1 MKAPIYRFL
10 FSLVLLSSLSV
21 MVAFGKTD
29 CEGSIVDCGTTPEA
43 IFDQQGRLWL
53 VNVHQG
59 FLYLQYSDNQAQSF
73 STPVKVNAAVE
84 RIESRGDSRPQIAVD
99 KAGRLFISW
108 IQKTEGKYAGRVRF
122 TRSLNQ
128 GKSFD
133 EVRTINTDEGLIG
146 HRFVRM
152 QLDSEGNI
160 LLAWLDKR
168 DRVAA
173 KKKGKEY
180 RGTALYSV
188 RSNDHGVS
196 FSPNTNL
203 ANHSCECCRLASAVD
218 AEEGMYLFWRM
229 IFNKNTRDH
238 ALLYLP
244 KDQPAQAL
252 FRASHDQWQVDAC
265 PHHGPDME
273 YMDGKLFLTW
283 FSQGDAQSGLMY
295 ASYNPQSNR
304 FSATQS
310 LDASPQASHPQI
322 AGNGKQLFQVWKR
335 FDGEKTL
342 ILSRVSSDQGQ
353 SWSKDK
359 VLTQTAGSSD
369 HPMLI
374 RTQQKVYLS
383 WLSADEGYQLLALG
397 Y

>member
-1 MKAPIYRFL
+1 
-10 FSLVLLSSLSV
+10 
-21 MVAFGKTD
+21 
-29 CEGSIVDCGTTPEA
+29 
-43 IFDQQGRLWL
+43 
-53 VNVHQG
+53 
-59 FLYLQYSDNQAQSF
+59 
-73 STPVKVNAAVE
+73 
-84 RIESRGDSRPQIAVD
+84 
-99 KAGRLFISW
+99 
-108 IQKTEGKYAGRVRF
+108 
-122 TRSLNQ
+122 
-128 GKSFD
+128 
-133 EVRTINTDEGLIG
+133 
-146 HRFVRM
+146 
-152 QLDSEGNI
+152 
-160 LLAWLDKR
+160 
-168 DRVAA
+168 
-173 KKKGKEY
+173 
-180 RGTALYSV
+180 
-188 RSNDHGVS
+188 
-196 FSPNTNL
+196 
-203 ANHSCECCRLASAVD
+203 
-218 AEEGMYLFWRM
+218 MYLFWRM

-252 FRASHDQWQVDAC
+252 LRASHDQWQVDAC

-374 RTQQKVYLS
+374 HTQQKVYLS
-383 WLSADEGYQLLALG
+383 WLSADEGYQLLALE